1 MAGKAKIPTPIGN
14 GWELDENGSIHIKWN
29 NVNSA
34 LTEAEKL
41 IFCTCPAKRVRA
53 AWPLLI
59 MVFHIQADTFVKEE
73 CENYV
78 FRNSDIDDIE
88 SDYLLFGE
96 ENN

>member
-1 MAGKAKIPTPIGN
+1 MF
-14 GWELDENGSIHIKWN
+14 ELH
-29 NVNSA
+29 V
-34 LTEAEKL
+34 L
-41 IFCTCPAKRVRA
+41 
-53 AWPLLI
+53 LLI